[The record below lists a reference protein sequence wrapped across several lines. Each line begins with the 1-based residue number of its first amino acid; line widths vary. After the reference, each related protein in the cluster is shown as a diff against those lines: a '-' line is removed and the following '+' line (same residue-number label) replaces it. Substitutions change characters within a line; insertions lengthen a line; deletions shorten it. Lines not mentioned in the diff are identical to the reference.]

1 MAKAL
6 NVSLAVTADT
16 GQAKAEL
23 QSLQNQLTNLVS
35 TAGNINL
42 TAGLNT
48 SELSK
53 AVQMTA
59 ELSQHLKNATNI
71 NTGTLNFTEFSKSL
85 TNSGK
90 SITDYGRQL
99 LQLGP
104 QGQQAFTQLATAIS
118 KSDVPLA
125 RANTLLGQFW
135 TTLKNTARWQISSS
149 MLHGFMGALQGAY
162 SYAQDLNRS
171 LNDIQ
176 IVTQASDEHMAKFA
190 EQANKS
196 AKALSTTT
204 TAYTKASLIYYQQ
217 GLNDQQ
223 VKERTDVTVKMANV
237 TGQSAQQVSDQLTAI
252 WNNFAEGSGNLEYY
266 ADVITALGA
275 ATASS
280 SEEIS
285 RGLSKFA
292 AIADTVGLSYEN
304 ATAALATITATT
316 RQSADT
322 VGTGLRTL
330 FSRLQSLSLG
340 ETLED
345 GVNLTKYSKAL
356 ETVGVS
362 VLDLQGNLRSMD
374 DILEDLGNRWDKIGD
389 SQKVALAQTVGGVR
403 QYTTLM
409 ALMDNFD
416 FYKQNQN
423 IAKNSEGT
431 LEKQQ
436 EVFEKSWLAAQKRM
450 KAAGES
456 LITDVFN
463 DKAFIGFTDF
473 ITGILNLLDKV
484 IDKVGGLKPIIF
496 AIGSYLTKMH
506 ASKVTEMF
514 TNGIYNIMSM
524 TKVGQEAINKD
535 RQTQLSNLINM
546 SKEEGFGDPVG
557 KARAHNLEI
566 EVGLQQELLANA
578 NSLSEKEQS
587 IAQMRLDGIR
597 AANEAYAQMVAQ
609 STKQQ
614 EALRNA
620 RNSFYQNVAAEGTRA
635 GTRQTIGTSNLA
647 YDQSYISLMGKGD
660 KFGMAGYLGG
670 IEALRTEMQGLDGES
685 TMTANAFNTILNAI
699 NQLNA
704 GVENTAMGPISNFN
718 KAIADLQ
725 ARLND
730 PANPI
735 KATEVAEAI
744 DKAINELNAAM
755 GRAKGRLEA
764 KTGVNPNSMVN
775 EGVGAGT
782 AVLKKYLSG
791 LSRDQ
796 LAALGI
802 MPRPE
807 DNQPKKDDKSLSGKV
822 SGMAKGLGD
831 ASQAMMNIGMAV
843 SASTNMWGTWADSGK
858 SAGDKIVASLT
869 GIPMVLGAIASGLKL
884 VQTASTAAQAAMGWI
899 AIIGSILG
907 FVIAGIQTLKPE
919 TDEERLERL
928 NEEASTLNSELE
940 NAKSAYNNIL
950 TAKTERNDALEQ
962 LNKLTK
968 GTLEWRDA
976 LLQVNAISKEIIDL
990 GGLEYG
996 KDKDWYIDENGVY
1009 QISAEGIEKALDRNL
1024 KRQETLQRA
1033 SLATNALNE
1042 AAQEAPEYRESEAQ
1056 VRADNSQFIS
1066 IALGESRY
1074 NYLTAGYRDY
1084 QQNINPSGSFRDYRE
1099 WIVANQGHLSETHTR
1114 AETAMNQLNASD
1126 AFYSLGIWDHTKDD
1140 NGFYSTEEGY
1150 EEAMNGWNEF
1160 YNWMMNARDKYNH
1173 DMNPVTSGNFPINN
1187 NLQELL
1193 VQTANED
1200 GKVDIIDSI
1209 AINSILANQ
1218 GSDTYFKTLE
1228 SDIDDQLEDLS
1239 VDELTSLYKEL
1250 FDTDIIPENIKNK
1263 PEELRRE
1270 IKAIQIANHYAEQ
1283 FELKRQEFANTDNET
1298 IQAILKSY
1306 DNIENETL
1314 AEASAR
1320 MANYNPEAEGAP
1332 VMAALNDT
1340 MISQWAN
1347 SLGNLHVA
1355 MGSLTGTESMVQNWV
1370 SENNLTRNQ
1379 TDLVT
1384 KYLNRFNK
1392 LFGESTRNAI
1402 KDNIV
1407 KNGAFNEELNS
1418 ILSGIDFS
1426 SSLSSIL
1433 DLHKAI
1439 KKNGGNK
1446 ELLNIYNAAFKDLG
1460 GNAGLLEELYKSDE
1474 FSESLEDLQK
1484 TFKTTGKL
1492 AASDILEAAKS
1503 NEILNDYLEMSS
1515 VNAAALADILTMVG
1529 EDGSLSI
1536 DQVSNALLDAL
1547 SAAGALESG
1556 LAQTFSFIDN
1566 FSLSRSAQDIGDFYS
1581 DLVDTIETG
1590 IGKGNVGDAQIYEAY
1605 SQIFGKDAAKQLRQS
1620 FSEYSELAP
1629 GERNKAFQSD
1639 YAQEIAVMKSIQER
1653 GDLSGLWGYYQ
1664 EHGAFADNGITW
1676 DSATYDL
1683 AANGDNTNGWEN
1695 FQNDQGQ
1702 QIKTS
1707 DDYRAYVAQEIA
1719 TAMGYDSVDQVDSQL
1734 VESLVQDQLREN
1746 VQLQDYLKTNDAQE
1760 GLSELISSATEQGI
1774 INEEEINAF
1783 LNEYADYLDEDSNTL
1798 EEITSQIEQ
1807 QSDGKAHVLKDA
1819 SKYFKDG
1826 EATLQGF
1833 EQQLKDSGY
1842 DSKED
1847 YFKAQGLQSR
1857 SFYMRNTQTGERTSE
1872 NYDTYDLNEYIAAME
1887 KAGYTADQALSIAS
1901 ESGQHFTST
1910 MSDAFGNSYEFIQ
1923 RADESLEEFQNRM
1936 QSEIN
1941 TANVTAEA
1949 EIYATA
1955 MKDAFST
1962 IEFQGDFSQMQAEVA
1977 DLLQPKTIVIDGNA
1991 SLAQQ
1996 AIDSLTRTITV
2007 TINGKIGEVAKYGG
2021 IVSSYSSG
2029 SKNRKLKPG
2038 PALTGEE
2045 KPEIVWNPDLGY
2057 AYIVGQNGPEFTTL
2071 HPGDRVFNGEETE
2084 KILANSSA
2092 NSYLYGSYDSGG
2104 YGTEYTF
2111 GGKGGG
2117 SNATANNAKTSK
2129 YDPERY
2135 HLITRQLKDLQREYD
2150 RLNKIK
2156 ENCYGTNKL
2165 EAIQREIDATDQ
2177 LIKGQK
2183 ALIREAEDY
2192 LKIDADRL
2200 KKLLG
2205 AGEFQIDENGNLLNF
2220 EELQEK
2226 YRKKAEEDKDE
2237 HAQDIWKA
2245 LQQYEET
2252 LDKLQDA
2259 NVEMQNLLYQEMEL
2273 RLEKITTKV
2282 DMRIDFDDRE
2292 IKLLDHYIK
2301 RIDDNIYHTAEVL
2314 ALTEEKLGHISKK
2327 IDDTTEGIHEL
2338 FAEMSDSEGNLITKA
2353 DGTAYTLDEWLA
2365 LTNAERDML
2374 DINGQFG
2381 EQLEEYMDDLLD
2393 YIEEL
2398 EEFKTKG
2405 VEEFADAFSELNDN
2419 VRSSIDLFDHYNQL
2433 LSSLKNITDLQG
2445 IKLTAELKA
2454 ARKEID
2460 QIMFQNTQNNIQA
2473 EGDNYKRLVSEVENL
2488 RRKIANTQDE
2498 TLKKAWEEQ
2507 LKVAEEELRTSQQ
2520 NMLTLWETGLE
2531 QAKDMFEQALQ
2542 DAVDT
2547 YETTI
2552 AGMYGTVDEL
2562 EKAWDQQKKNDD
2574 FYVKDFEK
2582 YYQIQK
2588 LQRSITKDLDA
2599 AARTG
2604 NKQNQGL
2611 KKLYEDLNAARESG
2625 VELSAY
2631 DLDIYAKRYEYEKAL
2646 MELEDARN
2654 NKNEVRLQRDANGNW
2669 GYVYTS
2675 AADEDDLI
2683 AKQQA
2688 VDDKFYEL
2696 QKATQ
2701 ERIASLSDD
2710 LMSEITGVGKRLQE
2724 LHSSGAS
2731 QDTIKKYLEQEK
2743 LYLENY
2749 EKGLAKAL
2757 EDAGMTEEEARN
2769 RYGNAG
2775 FDILND
2781 FQETLFSAITGG
2793 DEGLDE
2799 FFKRVSDATTTANG
2813 QMVQAGAEYQKQVST
2828 IDKWFNE
2835 SGEDLATVIKGFA
2848 ALIGEE
2854 SSGTL
2859 LDSKEQIDNAKQ
2871 TFTDILQVA
2880 RDFEQEF
2887 MTIYQPIIDANE
2899 ALVEDLLTALH
2910 ALNEE
2915 EYEGPDH
2922 SSNPDTNIGDI
2933 IGDTGSSSEGGSGS
2947 GGSGSGSS
2955 SGYTGWGAWQSNNSA
2970 THHRYY
2976 YTNGVKGKEEIENH
2990 TWQVDAGDHFE
3001 GPRHYHSET
3010 CTKCKQHRHWYT
3022 YLWGSQDY
3030 TGMATGG
3037 YTGEWGQE
3045 GRLAMLHEKELV
3057 LNKDDTENFLNATT
3071 ILRTLDLQTGLFSK
3085 GLGSIITPLITNMQQ
3100 GVLDQNVHIDA
3111 TFPNVT
3117 DHSEIEAAF
3126 DNLINKASQYANRK
3140 NMSAMTFNDMYISKF

>member
-6 NVSLAVTADT
+6 NVSLAVTANT
-16 GQAKAEL
+16 SQAKAEL

-42 TAGLNT
+42 TVGLNT

-135 TTLKNTARWQISSS
+135 TTLKNTARWQISST

-223 VKERTDVTVKMANV
+223 VKERTDTTIKMANV

-292 AIADTVGLSYEN
+292 SIADTVGLSYEN

-330 FSRLQSLSLG
+330 FSRLQSVSLG

-436 EVFEKSWLAAQKRM
+436 EIFEKSWLAAQKRM

-456 LITDVFN
+456 LVTDIFN

-484 IDKVGGLKPIIF
+484 IDKLGGLKPIIF

-514 TNGIYNIMSM
+514 TNGIYNVMSM
-524 TKVGQEAINKD
+524 FKVGQEAINKD
-535 RQTQLSNLINM
+535 RQNQLNSLINM

-614 EALRNA
+614 ESLRNA
-620 RNSFYQNVAAEGTRA
+620 KSNFYQNVAAEGVRA
-635 GTRQTIGTSNLA
+635 NTQQTVGTSALA
-647 YDQSYISLMGKGD
+647 YDKSYISLMGQGNAS
-660 KFGMAGYLGG
+660 GMASYMGG
-670 IEALRTEMQGLDGES
+670 LEALRTMMAGLDAEGNLA
-685 TMTANAFNTILNAI
+685 ANTFNTILQAVNELNTGTLNTSADGI
-699 NQLNA
+699 RQLNQA
-704 GVENTAMGPISNFN
+704 LT
-718 KAIADLQ
+718 DLQ
-725 ARLND
+725 TKLNSPD
-730 PANPI
+730 GKEI
-735 KATEVAEAI
+735 KVNEVTEAI
-744 DKAINELNAAM
+744 DLAIKQLNEAM
-755 GRAKGRLEA
+755 GRAKGRLQG
-764 KTGVNPNSMVN
+764 KTGVNPEGMVT
-775 EGVGAGT
+775 EGIGAGQ
-782 AVLKKYLSG
+782 AALKKYLAR
-791 LSRDQ
+791 LSRDE
-796 LAALGI
+796 LASLGI
-802 MPRPE
+802 MPKPG
-807 DNQPKKDDKSLSGKV
+807 DDQSEKGDKGLGGKV
-822 SGMAKGLGD
+822 SGVAKGLGD
-831 ASQAMMNIGMAV
+831 AAQAAMQVGMAI
-843 SASTNMWGTWADSGK
+843 SASTNMFNTWADSGK
-858 SAGDKIVASLT
+858 SASDKVIAGLT
-869 GIPMVLGAIASGLKL
+869 GIPMVLSAVSTGLKM
-884 VQTASTAAQAAMGWI
+884 VQTAATAAQAAMGWLALIGVAIGI
-899 AIIGSILG
+899 AVAAFQAFG
-907 FVIAGIQTLKPE
+907 PE
-919 TDEERLERL
+919 TEEERLERL
-928 NEEASTLNSELE
+928 NEEASALNSELE
-940 NAKSAYNNIL
+940 NAKSAYDNIL
-950 TAKTERNDALEQ
+950 TAKTKRNEALEQ

-976 LLQVNAISKEIIDL
+976 LLQANAISKEIIDL

-1033 SLATNALNE
+1033 SLAANALNE
-1042 AAQEAPEYRESEAQ
+1042 AAQEAPEQRESQAQ
-1056 VRADNSQFIS
+1056 VRADNSQFIN
-1066 IALGESRY
+1066 IALGDNRY

-1099 WIVANQGHLSETHTR
+1099 WIIANQGNLSETHTR
-1114 AETAMNQLNASD
+1114 AETAMNQLNMSD
-1126 AFYSLGIWDHTKDD
+1126 AFYTLGIWDHAKDD

-1160 YNWMMNARDKYNH
+1160 YNWMVNARDKYNH
-1173 DMNPVTSGNFPINN
+1173 DMNPVTSGNYPINN

-1200 GKVDIIDSI
+1200 GEVDVIDSI

-1218 GSDTYFKTLE
+1218 GSDTYFKALE

-1239 VDELTSLYKEL
+1239 VEELTSLYKEL

-1263 PEELRRE
+1263 PDELRRE

-1283 FELKRQEFANTDNET
+1283 FELKRQEFADTDNET

-1320 MANYNPEAEGAP
+1320 MANYNPEAEGAS
-1332 VMAALNDT
+1332 VTALLNDT

-1384 KYLNRFNK
+1384 RYLNRFNK
-1392 LFGESTRNAI
+1392 LFGESARNAI

-1439 KKNGGNK
+1439 KKNGENK
-1446 ELLNIYNAAFKDLG
+1446 ELLNVYNAAFKDLG

-1503 NEILNDYLEMSS
+1503 NEILNDYLEMSN
-1515 VNAAALADILTMVG
+1515 VNAAALADVLTMVG
-1529 EDGSLSI
+1529 ENGSLSI

-1556 LAQTFSFIDN
+1556 LAETFSFIDN

-1629 GERNKAFQSD
+1629 GKRNEAFQND

-1664 EHGAFADNGITW
+1664 KHGAFADNGVTW
-1676 DSATYDL
+1676 DSTTYDL

-1734 VESLVQDQLREN
+1734 VESLIQDQLREN

-1760 GLSELISSATEQGI
+1760 GLSKLISSATEQGI

-1798 EEITSQIEQ
+1798 EEITSQIEK
-1807 QSDGKAHVLKDA
+1807 QSEGKAHVLKDA

-1847 YFKAQGLQSR
+1847 YFKTQGLQSR
-1857 SFYMRNTQTGERTSE
+1857 SFYMKNTQTGERTSE

-1887 KAGYTADQALSIAS
+1887 KAGYTAEQALSIAS

-1962 IEFQGDFSQMQAEVA
+1962 IEFQGDFSQMQSEVA

-2038 PALTGEE
+2038 IALTGEE
-2045 KPEIVWNPDLGY
+2045 KPEIVWNPEHGY
-2057 AYIVGQNGPEFTTL
+2057 AYVVGKNGPEFTTL
-2071 HPGDRVFNGEETE
+2071 QPGDRVFNGEETAQ
-2084 KILANSSA
+2084 IFANSATASKIF
-2092 NSYLYGSYDSGG
+2092 GSYASGG

-2111 GGKGGG
+2111 GGGNSG
-2117 SNATANNAKTSK
+2117 SNASAGNAKTSK

-2135 HLITRQLKDLQREYD
+2135 HLITRQLKDLERQYD

-2156 ENCYGTNKL
+2156 EKAYGTNILKG
-2165 EAIQREIDATDQ
+2165 IQAEIDATDE

-2192 LKIDADRL
+2192 LKIDTDRL
-2200 KKLLG
+2200 KDLL
-2205 AGEFQIDENGNLLNF
+2205 ADGEFQIDENGNLTNF
-2220 EELQEK
+2220 EKLQEK
-2226 YRKKAEEDKDE
+2226 YRKAAEEDKDE
-2237 HAQDIWKA
+2237 HAQDVWKA

-2252 LDKLQDA
+2252 VDKLHEAETELQDYI
-2259 NVEMQNLLYQEMEL
+2259 YQLAEL
-2273 RLEKITTKV
+2273 QLEKITTKLELK
-2282 DMRIDFDDRE
+2282 IDFDDKE
-2292 IKLLDHYIK
+2292 LDL
-2301 RIDDNIYHTAEVL
+2301 IDYQLKKIGDSAYAAATAI
-2314 ALTEEKLGHISKK
+2314 AKTAEKLGWTADKVTGAQRS
-2327 IDDTTEGIHEL
+2327 IHEL
-2338 FAEMSDSEGNLITKA
+2338 FAEMKDSQGNAVLKE
-2353 DGTAYTLDEWLA
+2353 DGTAYTLQEFLK
-2365 LTNAERDML
+2365 LTPQQREDL
-2374 DINGQFG
+2374 DINGDFG
-2381 EQLEEYMDDLLD
+2381 KALEDNLETIIETMEDLNDL
-2393 YIEEL
+2393 
-2398 EEFKTKG
+2398 KTEGIDK
-2405 VEEFADAFSELNDN
+2405 FTDAFNELNDGISKTVDDFEHYKN
-2419 VRSSIDLFDHYNQL
+2419 V
-2433 LSSLKNITDLQG
+2433 LSTLKDIVGLQG
-2445 IKLTAELKA
+2445 LKLPSELQDLLQSINQTA
-2454 ARKEID
+2454 
-2460 QIMFQNTQNNIQA
+2460 FNNIQNSIDA
-2473 EGDNYKRLVSEVENL
+2473 QQRQYEQAKRDYEKLETTAKQYEAL
-2488 RRKIANTQDE
+2488 YGKADE
-2498 TLKKAWEEQ
+2498 RTIKAWELVEQ
-2507 LKVAEEELRTSQQ
+2507 QQDNINSLQENLFSSWQEGADFAKTIFDELMDSIVTDYEEAIS
-2520 NMLTLWETGLE
+2520 
-2531 QAKDMFEQALQ
+2531 
-2542 DAVDT
+2542 
-2547 YETTI
+2547 
-2552 AGMYGTVDEL
+2552 GMYETVDEFQ
-2562 EKAWDQQKKNDD
+2562 KAWDQQKKNED
-2574 FYVKDFEK
+2574 FYVQDYEK
-2582 YYQIQK
+2582 YYQISK

-2599 AARTG
+2599 AQKAG
-2604 NKQNQGL
+2604 AKQSEGL
-2611 KKLYEDLNAARESG
+2611 KRLYADLNEAREAG
-2625 VELSAY
+2625 IILSAY
-2631 DLDIYAKRYEYEKAL
+2631 DLDIFEKRYEYEKAL
-2646 MELEDARN
+2646 ADLEDARN
-2654 NKNEVRLQRDANGNW
+2654 AKSIVRLQRDRNGNW
-2669 GYVYTS
+2669 GYIYTTNED
-2675 AADEDDLI
+2675 DEDLI

-2688 VDDKFYEL
+2688 IDDKFYEL

-2701 ERIASLSDD
+2701 ERVSSLSEDM
-2710 LMSEITGVGKRLQE
+2710 MSEITGVGKRLQE
-2724 LHSSGAS
+2724 LRASGAS
-2731 QDTIKKYLEQEK
+2731 QEVIDKYLSQER

-2749 EKGLAKAL
+2749 RKGLAKAL
-2757 EDAGMTEEEARN
+2757 ADAGMTEEEARI
-2769 RYGNAG
+2769 RYGNEG
-2775 FDILND
+2775 FNILDN
-2781 FQETLFSAITGG
+2781 FQETLLSVITGG
-2793 DEGLDE
+2793 EEGLDT
-2799 FFKRVSDATTTANG
+2799 FFARIGGLINATDLS
-2813 QMVQAGAEYQKQVST
+2813 MAGAVQQYEDNLNQINSWFDENGEGLSQVISGLIGT
-2828 IDKWFNE
+2828 I
-2835 SGEDLATVIKGFA
+2835 GEDSKTNVEKTQEKIDEATDLLKDIYK
-2848 ALIGEE
+2848 ALEKYN
-2854 SSGTL
+2854 SWW
-2859 LDSKEQIDNAKQ
+2859 DAQI
-2871 TFTDILQVA
+2871 
-2880 RDFEQEF
+2880 
-2887 MTIYQPIIDANE
+2887 E
-2899 ALVEDLLTALH
+2899 ALEQYYKDQGFDSVDDFLVQMMKALH
-2910 ALNEE
+2910 ALNDDDEKDRQE
-2915 EYEGPDH
+2915 KAASFD
-2922 SSNPDTNIGDI
+2922 S
-2933 IGDTGSSSEGGSGS
+2933 
-2947 GGSGSGSS
+2947 
-2955 SGYTGWGAWQSNNSA
+2955 
-2970 THHRYY
+2970 
-2976 YTNGVKGKEEIENH
+2976 
-2990 TWQVDAGDHFE
+2990 
-3001 GPRHYHSET
+3001 
-3010 CTKCKQHRHWYT
+3010 
-3022 YLWGSQDY
+3022 
-3030 TGMATGG
+3030 GG
-3037 YTGEWGQE
+3037 YTGTWGPQ
-3045 GRLAMLHEKELV
+3045 GKLAVLHEKE
-3057 LNKDDTENFLNATT
+3057 NIFNQDDTSNLLVAAN
-3071 ILRTLDLQTGLFSK
+3071 ILRTLDLQSSILSH
-3085 GLGSIITPLITNMQQ
+3085 GLGEIITPEISQGITTDFEQT
-3100 GVLDQNVHIDA
+3100 VTIHA
-3111 TFPNVT
+3111 EFPNAV
-3117 DHSEIEAAF
+3117 DHLEIEEAF
-3126 DNLINKASQYANRK
+3126 NNLSNKAIQYANKK
-3140 NMSAMTFNDMYISKF
+3140 NKGIGL